1 MINILLFALFADV
14 AIDGAP
20 IYKANCAMCHAAD
33 GSGQTPTGKAMKVRD
48 LRSPEVQKRS
58 DQELAAVIANGKQK
72 MPAYKAKLGT
82 ADIDALVAYI
92 RKFKK

>member
-14 AIDGAP
+14 AIDAAP
-20 IYKANCAMCHAAD
+20 IYKANCGLCHAAD

-48 LRSPEVQKRS
+48 LRSPEVQKMS

-72 MPAYKAKLGT
+72 MPAYKAKLAA